1 MPVFRYT
8 GKTRAGAPQ
17 RGEIEASDRA
27 SATAVL
33 RQRQI
38 LVTSIRP
45 KSKELQIKI
54 PGLGSKITEQAVVI
68 FTRQFATMIEAG
80 LPLVQCLDILAR
92 QAENKEFAR
101 VIGQVKTDVESGDSF
116 ADALRKHPRV
126 YSDFY
131 VNMVEAGE
139 TGGILDT
146 ILARLAGYMEKAA
159 ALKSQVKGAMIYPA
173 VIIGIAIIVVVF
185 LLLYVIPVFA
195 DMFASFGGTLPA
207 PTRFVMFLS
216 DLVKDYILYAIPP
229 W

>member
-17 RGEIEASDRA
+17 RGEIEANDRA

-45 KSKELQIKI
+45 KPKELQIKI
-54 PGLGSKITEQAVVI
+54 PGFGSKVTEQELVV

-101 VIGQVKTDVESGDSF
+101 VIGQVKMDVESGDSF
-116 ADALRKHPRV
+116 ADALRKHPK
-126 YSDFY
+126 S
-131 VNMVEAGE
+131 
-139 TGGILDT
+139 LS
-146 ILARLAGYMEKAA
+146 EKS
-159 ALKSQVKGAMIYPA
+159 SQVGT
-173 VIIGIAIIVVVF
+173 IG
-185 LLLYVIPVFA
+185 
-195 DMFASFGGTLPA
+195 
-207 PTRFVMFLS
+207 R
-216 DLVKDYILYAIPP
+216 
-229 W
+229 